1 MTNYTTVFMHKIVF
15 ATNNSNKLKEV
26 QHLLGNKYT
35 IIGLAELGFTGDI
48 PETGKTLYENASIK
62 SRFVNEKFGEDCFSD
77 DTGLEI
83 ESLDGRPGVYSARY
97 AGEPGDADKNI
108 DKVLRELRNKQNRNA
123 RFRTV
128 ISLVMG
134 DKEHF
139 FEGEVRGRII
149 DERRGEDG
157 FGYDPVFIPDGY
169 DQTFAEMDIK
179 EKNIISHRSK
189 AVQKLIEFLKNY
201 D

>member
-1 MTNYTTVFMHKIVF
+1 MTNYTIAFMHKIVF
-15 ATNNSNKLKEV
+15 ATNNANKLKEV
-26 QHLLGNKYT
+26 QHLLGTKFT
-35 IIGLAELGFTGDI
+35 IIGLAELGYRGDI
-48 PETGKTLYENASIK
+48 PETGKTLHENASIK

-97 AGEPGDADKNI
+97 AGESGDADKNI
-108 DKVLRELRNKQNRNA
+108 DKVLNELKNKQNRNA

-134 DKEHF
+134 DEEHF
-139 FEGEVRGRII
+139 FEGVVKGRII

-169 DQTFAEMDIK
+169 DLTFAEMDIN
-179 EKNIISHRSK
+179 EKNVISHRSK
-189 AVQKLIEFLKNY
+189 AVQQLIEFLNN
-201 D
+201 DD